1 MLFRSFAYGL
11 LVTLLSACVQ
21 TTIEQPAVRAKKL
34 TDPTPWQARGKM
46 LVSTEN
52 ERQTLRFTWSHLSE
66 EQDRVELSDTLG
78 LQSVTLIKD
87 SDRYYQ
93 ENNKGQRVLLTVNM
107 LEQPLADVL
116 SSLPDDI
123 AQLLTGAASSNRQVT
138 SQVVRW
144 SSSAQFATPEELRV
158 NFGDY
163 SLKIMIHQWDIDSGE

>member
-1 MLFRSFAYGL
+1 
-11 LVTLLSACVQ
+11 
-21 TTIEQPAVRAKKL
+21 
-34 TDPTPWQARGKM
+34 
-46 LVSTEN
+46 
-52 ERQTLRFTWSHLSE
+52 
-66 EQDRVELSDTLG
+66 
-78 LQSVTLIKD
+78 LIKG

-93 ENNKGQRVLLTVNM
+93 ENNKGQRVLLTANM